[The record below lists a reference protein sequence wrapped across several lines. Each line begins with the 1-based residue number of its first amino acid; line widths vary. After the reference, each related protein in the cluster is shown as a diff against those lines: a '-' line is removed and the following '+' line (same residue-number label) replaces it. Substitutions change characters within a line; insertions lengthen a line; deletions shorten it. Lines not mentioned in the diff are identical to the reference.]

1 MIAEVINMREEE
13 KKPTS
18 TIRRIL
24 KQRWALSAIYIA
36 SAAIILAA
44 AFLLQ
49 NSFDDSAKDGKEE
62 SAETGKNYGEPSVEV
77 NSNLETIKMP
87 VADADKSV
95 IKKQFYDVNADEK
108 AQEEALVFYNNRYE
122 QNKGIDIAMEDGKS
136 FDVKAS
142 LSGNVTKVQDDALL
156 GNLVEVEHEDGVVT
170 RYQSVKDIKV
180 AVGDKVKQGQAIAT
194 AGKSQIN
201 EEAGVHVHFEIR
213 KDNIA
218 LNPLDFV
225 DKQASAIQS
234 ATEAEADKEETPAV
248 EGSEADKETPAVEGS
263 EADKEETPAVE
274 GSEADKEETP
284 AVEGSE
290 ADKEETPAVEESE
303 TDKEE
308 TPAVDETDE
317 STDLESGTDEEGSVP
332 GEDTTEESD
341 SLKDS
346 LNQSN

>member
-49 NSFDDSAKDGKEE
+49 NSFNDSAKDGNEE

-87 VADADKSV
+87 VANADKTV

-234 ATEAEADKEETPAV
+234 ATEADKEETPAV
-248 EGSEADKETPAVEGS
+248 EGSEA
-263 EADKEETPAVE
+263 
-274 GSEADKEETP
+274 
-284 AVEGSE
+284 
-290 ADKEETPAVEESE
+290 
-303 TDKEE
+303 DKEE

>member
-1 MIAEVINMREEE
+1 MFRMIAEVINMREEE

-87 VADADKSV
+87 VADADKPV

-234 ATEAEADKEETPAV
+234 ATEAEV
-248 EGSEADKETPAVEGS
+248 
-263 EADKEETPAVE
+263 DKEETPAVE

-290 ADKEETPAVEESE
+290 A
-303 TDKEE
+303 DKEE

>member
-1 MIAEVINMREEE
+1 MREEE

-234 ATEAEADKEETPAV
+234 ATET
-248 EGSEADKETPAVEGS
+248 EGSELEDSAN
-263 EADKEETPAVE
+263 
-274 GSEADKEETP
+274 KEETP

-303 TDKEE
+303 TGTEE
-308 TPAVDETDE
+308 APAVDETDE

>member
-1 MIAEVINMREEE
+1 MREEE

-234 ATEAEADKEETPAV
+234 ATDAEADKEETPAV

-263 EADKEETPAVE
+263 EADKEETPTVE
-274 GSEADKEETP
+274 GSEA
-284 AVEGSE
+284 
-290 ADKEETPAVEESE
+290 
-303 TDKEE
+303 DKEE

>member
-1 MIAEVINMREEE
+1 MREEE

-49 NSFDDSAKDGKEE
+49 NSFNDSAKDGKEE

-234 ATEAEADKEETPAV
+234 ATEADKEETPAVEGSETDKETPAV

-263 EADKEETPAVE
+263 EA
-274 GSEADKEETP
+274 
-284 AVEGSE
+284 
-290 ADKEETPAVEESE
+290 
-303 TDKEE
+303 DKEE

>member
-1 MIAEVINMREEE
+1 MREEE

-49 NSFDDSAKDGKEE
+49 NSFDDSAKDEE
-62 SAETGKNYGEPSVEV
+62 SAETGKNYDQPSVEV

-234 ATEAEADKEETPAV
+234 ATDA
-248 EGSEADKETPAVEGS
+248 

-290 ADKEETPAVEESE
+290 ADKETPAVEESE
-303 TDKEE
+303 TGTEE

>member
-1 MIAEVINMREEE
+1 MREEE

-49 NSFDDSAKDGKEE
+49 NSFNDSAKDGKEE

-87 VADADKSV
+87 VADANKTV

-122 QNKGIDIAMEDGKS
+122 QNKGIDIAMEDGKT

-142 LSGNVTKVQDDALL
+142 LSGNVTKIQDDALL

-234 ATEAEADKEETPAV
+234 ATEAEGSELEDSANKEE
-248 EGSEADKETPAVEGS
+248 KPAVEGS
-263 EADKEETPAVE
+263 EADKEE
-274 GSEADKEETP
+274 K
-284 AVEGSE
+284 
-290 ADKEETPAVEESE
+290 PAVEESE
-303 TDKEE
+303 TGTEQA
-308 TPAVDETDE
+308 PAVDETDE

>member
-1 MIAEVINMREEE
+1 MREEE

-49 NSFDDSAKDGKEE
+49 NSFNDSAKDGKEE

-263 EADKEETPAVE
+263 ETDKETPAVE

-290 ADKEETPAVEESE
+290 A
-303 TDKEE
+303 DKEE

>member
-1 MIAEVINMREEE
+1 MFRMIAEVINMREEE

-274 GSEADKEETP
+274 
-284 AVEGSE
+284 
-290 ADKEETPAVEESE
+290 ESE
-303 TDKEE
+303 TGTEE
-308 TPAVDETDE
+308 APAADETDE

>member
-1 MIAEVINMREEE
+1 MFRMIAEVINMREEE

-87 VADADKSV
+87 VADADKTV

-234 ATEAEADKEETPAV
+234 ATET
-248 EGSEADKETPAVEGS
+248 EGSELEDSAN
-263 EADKEETPAVE
+263 
-274 GSEADKEETP
+274 KEETP

-303 TDKEE
+303 TGTEE
-308 TPAVDETDE
+308 APAVDETDE

>member
-1 MIAEVINMREEE
+1 MREEE

-49 NSFDDSAKDGKEE
+49 NSFNDSAKDGKEE

-122 QNKGIDIAMEDGKS
+122 QNKGIDIGMEDGKS

-234 ATEAEADKEETPAV
+234 ATEADKEETPAV

-263 EADKEETPAVE
+263 ETDKETPAVE
-274 GSEADKEETP
+274 GSEA
-284 AVEGSE
+284 
-290 ADKEETPAVEESE
+290 
-303 TDKEE
+303 DKEE

>member
-1 MIAEVINMREEE
+1 MREEE

-234 ATEAEADKEETPAV
+234 ATEAEAEKEETPAV

-290 ADKEETPAVEESE
+290 ADKEETPAV
-303 TDKEE
+303 
-308 TPAVDETDE
+308 DETDE

>member
-248 EGSEADKETPAVEGS
+248 EGSEADKE
-263 EADKEETPAVE
+263 
-274 GSEADKEETP
+274 ETP

-303 TDKEE
+303 TGTEE

>member
-1 MIAEVINMREEE
+1 MREEE

-248 EGSEADKETPAVEGS
+248 EGSEADKE
-263 EADKEETPAVE
+263 ETPAVE

-303 TDKEE
+303 TGTEE

>member
-1 MIAEVINMREEE
+1 MREEE
-13 KKPTS
+13 KKSTS

-234 ATEAEADKEETPAV
+234 ATDA
-248 EGSEADKETPAVEGS
+248 

-290 ADKEETPAVEESE
+290 ADKETPAVEGSE
-303 TDKEE
+303 ADKEE

>member
-1 MIAEVINMREEE
+1 MREEE

-49 NSFDDSAKDGKEE
+49 NSFNDSAKDGKEE

-87 VADADKSV
+87 VADANKTV

-122 QNKGIDIAMEDGKS
+122 QNKGIDIAMEDGKT

-234 ATEAEADKEETPAV
+234 ATEAEGSELEDSANKEE
-248 EGSEADKETPAVEGS
+248 KPAVEGS
-263 EADKEETPAVE
+263 EADKEEKPAV
-274 GSEADKEETP
+274 D
-284 AVEGSE
+284 
-290 ADKEETPAVEESE
+290 ESE
-303 TDKEE
+303 TGTEQA
-308 TPAVDETDE
+308 PAVDETDE

>member
-1 MIAEVINMREEE
+1 MFRMIAEVINMREEE

-284 AVEGSE
+284 AV
-290 ADKEETPAVEESE
+290 
-303 TDKEE
+303 
-308 TPAVDETDE
+308 DETDE

>member
-1 MIAEVINMREEE
+1 MREEE

-49 NSFDDSAKDGKEE
+49 NSFNDSAKDGKEE

-234 ATEAEADKEETPAV
+234 ATEADKEETPAV

-263 EADKEETPAVE
+263 ETDKETPAVE
-274 GSEADKEETP
+274 GSEA
-284 AVEGSE
+284 
-290 ADKEETPAVEESE
+290 
-303 TDKEE
+303 DKEE

>member
-1 MIAEVINMREEE
+1 MREEE
-13 KKPTS
+13 KKSTS

-87 VADADKSV
+87 VADADKSI

-122 QNKGIDIAMEDGKS
+122 QNKGIDIAMEDGKA

-156 GNLVEVEHEDGVVT
+156 GNLVEIEHEDGVVT

-218 LNPLDFV
+218 LNPVDFI

-234 ATEAEADKEETPAV
+234 ATEAE
-248 EGSEADKETPAVEGS
+248 GSELEDSAN
-263 EADKEETPAVE
+263 
-274 GSEADKEETP
+274 KEETP

-303 TDKEE
+303 TDTEQA
-308 TPAVDETDE
+308 PAVDETDE

-346 LNQSN
+346 SNQSN

>member
-1 MIAEVINMREEE
+1 MFRMIAEVINMREEE

-201 EEAGVHVHFEIR
+201 DEAGVHVHFEIR

-290 ADKEETPAVEESE
+290 ADKEETPAV
-303 TDKEE
+303 
-308 TPAVDETDE
+308 DETDE

>member
-1 MIAEVINMREEE
+1 MREEE

-49 NSFDDSAKDGKEE
+49 NSFNDSAKDGKEE
-62 SAETGKNYGEPSVEV
+62 SAETGKNYGQPSVEV
-77 NSNLETIKMP
+77 NSNLEKIKMP
-87 VADADKSV
+87 VADADKTV

-122 QNKGIDIAMEDGKS
+122 QNKGIDIAMKDGNS

-156 GNLVEVEHEDGVVT
+156 GNLVEVQHEDGVVT

-218 LNPLDFV
+218 LNPTDFI

-234 ATEAEADKEETPAV
+234 ATEAEGSELDDSAKKEETPAI
-248 EGSEADKETPAVEGS
+248 
-263 EADKEETPAVE
+263 
-274 GSEADKEETP
+274 
-284 AVEGSE
+284 
-290 ADKEETPAVEESE
+290 EESE
-303 TDKEE
+303 TGKDKA
-308 TPAVDETDE
+308 PAADETDE
-317 STDLESGTDEEGSVP
+317 STDLENGMDEEGSVP
-332 GEDTTEESD
+332 GEGTTEESD

-346 LNQSN
+346 LKQSN

>member
-1 MIAEVINMREEE
+1 MREEE

-248 EGSEADKETPAVEGS
+248 EGSEADKE
-263 EADKEETPAVE
+263 
-274 GSEADKEETP
+274 ETP

-303 TDKEE
+303 TGTEE

>member
-1 MIAEVINMREEE
+1 MREEE

-49 NSFDDSAKDGKEE
+49 NSFNDSAKDGKEE

-248 EGSEADKETPAVEGS
+248 EGSEADKE
-263 EADKEETPAVE
+263 ETPAVE
-274 GSEADKEETP
+274 GSEA
-284 AVEGSE
+284 
-290 ADKEETPAVEESE
+290 
-303 TDKEE
+303 DKEE

>member
-1 MIAEVINMREEE
+1 MFRMIAEVINMREEE

-49 NSFDDSAKDGKEE
+49 NSFNDSAKDGKEE

-248 EGSEADKETPAVEGS
+248 EGSETEKETPAVEGS

-274 GSEADKEETP
+274 GSEA
-284 AVEGSE
+284 
-290 ADKEETPAVEESE
+290 
-303 TDKEE
+303 DKEE

>member
-1 MIAEVINMREEE
+1 MREEE
-13 KKPTS
+13 KKSTS

-49 NSFDDSAKDGKEE
+49 NSFNDSAKDGKEE

-87 VADADKSV
+87 VANADKSV

-234 ATEAEADKEETPAV
+234 ATEAE
-248 EGSEADKETPAVEGS
+248 GSELENS
-263 EADKEETPAVE
+263 
-274 GSEADKEETP
+274 ADKEETP

-303 TDKEE
+303 TGTEE
-308 TPAVDETDE
+308 APAVDESE
-317 STDLESGTDEEGSVP
+317 EGTDLENGTDEEGSAP
-332 GEDTTEESD
+332 GEGTTEESD

>member
-1 MIAEVINMREEE
+1 MREEE

-49 NSFDDSAKDGKEE
+49 NSFNDSAKDGKEE

-87 VADADKSV
+87 VADANKTV

-122 QNKGIDIAMEDGKS
+122 QNKGIDIAMEDGKT

-234 ATEAEADKEETPAV
+234 ATEAEGSELEDSANKEE
-248 EGSEADKETPAVEGS
+248 KPAVEGS
-263 EADKEETPAVE
+263 EADKEE
-274 GSEADKEETP
+274 K
-284 AVEGSE
+284 
-290 ADKEETPAVEESE
+290 PAVEESE
-303 TDKEE
+303 TGTEQA
-308 TPAVDETDE
+308 PAVDETDE

>member
-1 MIAEVINMREEE
+1 MREEE

-284 AVEGSE
+284 AVE
-290 ADKEETPAVEESE
+290 ESE

>member
-1 MIAEVINMREEE
+1 MREEE

-49 NSFDDSAKDGKEE
+49 NSFNDSAKDGKEE

-234 ATEAEADKEETPAV
+234 ATEADKEETPAV
-248 EGSEADKETPAVEGS
+248 EGSETDKETPAVEGSETDKETPAVEGS
-263 EADKEETPAVE
+263 EA
-274 GSEADKEETP
+274 
-284 AVEGSE
+284 
-290 ADKEETPAVEESE
+290 
-303 TDKEE
+303 DKEE

>member
-1 MIAEVINMREEE
+1 MREEE

-201 EEAGVHVHFEIR
+201 EEAGIHVHFEIR

-234 ATEAEADKEETPAV
+234 ATETEADKEETPAV

-290 ADKEETPAVEESE
+290 ADKEETPAV
-303 TDKEE
+303 
-308 TPAVDETDE
+308 DETDE

>member
-263 EADKEETPAVE
+263 ETDKETPAVE
-274 GSEADKEETP
+274 GSEADKETP
-284 AVEGSE
+284 AAEGSE
-290 ADKEETPAVEESE
+290 A
-303 TDKEE
+303 DKEE

>member
-1 MIAEVINMREEE
+1 MREEE

-49 NSFDDSAKDGKEE
+49 NSFNDSAKDGKEE

-248 EGSEADKETPAVEGS
+248 EGSETDKETPAVEGS

-274 GSEADKEETP
+274 GSEA
-284 AVEGSE
+284 
-290 ADKEETPAVEESE
+290 
-303 TDKEE
+303 DKEE

>member
-1 MIAEVINMREEE
+1 MREEE

-49 NSFDDSAKDGKEE
+49 NSFNDSAKDGKEE

-234 ATEAEADKEETPAV
+234 ATEAEADKEETP
-248 EGSEADKETPAVEGS
+248 SVEGS

-274 GSEADKEETP
+274 GSEA
-284 AVEGSE
+284 
-290 ADKEETPAVEESE
+290 
-303 TDKEE
+303 DKEE

>member
-1 MIAEVINMREEE
+1 MREEE

-49 NSFDDSAKDGKEE
+49 NSFNDSAKDGKEE

-234 ATEAEADKEETPAV
+234 ATEADKETPAV
-248 EGSEADKETPAVEGS
+248 EGSETDKETPAVEGSETDKETPAVEGS
-263 EADKEETPAVE
+263 EA
-274 GSEADKEETP
+274 
-284 AVEGSE
+284 
-290 ADKEETPAVEESE
+290 
-303 TDKEE
+303 DKEE